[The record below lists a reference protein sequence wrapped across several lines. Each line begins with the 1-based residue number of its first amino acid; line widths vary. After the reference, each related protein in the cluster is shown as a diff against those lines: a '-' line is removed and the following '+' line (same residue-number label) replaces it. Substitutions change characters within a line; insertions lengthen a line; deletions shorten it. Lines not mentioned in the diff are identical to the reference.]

1 MDEVEIKF
9 NISDLEGFWDQSFR
23 SFYFEQSERFEDI
36 SKHEMPFDEDKGT
49 YMYTV
54 IGYGNALLFSKIL
67 EALGFLSFIVN
78 DLYNEEPDTYTILTN
93 FSDSWEDH
101 EE

>member
-1 MDEVEIKF
+1 MEEVTIKY
-9 NISDLEGFWDQSFR
+9 NIDDINYLYHTSNR
-23 SFYFEQSERFEDI
+23 SFYFAQEERFEHI
-36 SKHEMPFDEDKGT
+36 SKNEIPFDEDKGT